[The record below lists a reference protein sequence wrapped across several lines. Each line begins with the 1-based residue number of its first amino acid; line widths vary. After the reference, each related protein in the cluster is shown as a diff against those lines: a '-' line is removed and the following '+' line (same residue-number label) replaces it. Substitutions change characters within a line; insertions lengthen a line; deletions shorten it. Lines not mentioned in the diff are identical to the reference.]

1 MRRLEID
8 LPVTLIYTRVQLTIR
23 SSCITVC
30 MTFILR
36 RAFVSLRT
44 VRLDDE
50 AEKVLEQVRKKTG
63 WSVSTALKRGVLV
76 LRDEVGRRS
85 QQSAFDIYRRL
96 DLGPGG
102 YAIAP
107 STDTRR
113 GMQLA
118 LRRKSHR

>member
-1 MRRLEID
+1 M
-8 LPVTLIYTRVQLTIR
+8 
-23 SSCITVC
+23 
-30 MTFILR
+30 
-36 RAFVSLRT
+36 SLRT

-118 LRRKSHR
+118 LRRTSHR

>member
-1 MRRLEID
+1 MG
-8 LPVTLIYTRVQLTIR
+8 
-23 SSCITVC
+23 
-30 MTFILR
+30 
-36 RAFVSLRT
+36 LRT

-50 AEKVLEQVRKKTG
+50 TEKILKQVTKKTG
-63 WSVSTALKRGVLV
+63 WSVSTTLKRGVLV
-76 LRDEVGRRS
+76 LRDEVSRRPER
-85 QQSAFDIYRRL
+85 SAFEIYRCL

-118 LRRKSHR
+118 LRRNSRR

>member
-1 MRRLEID
+1 MG
-8 LPVTLIYTRVQLTIR
+8 VK
-23 SSCITVC
+23 
-30 MTFILR
+30 
-36 RAFVSLRT
+36 T

-50 AEKVLEQVRKKTG
+50 TEKVLKLVIKKTG

-76 LRDEVGRRS
+76 LHDAVGQRS
-85 QQSAFDIYRRL
+85 HTSAFDIYRRL

-118 LRRKSHR
+118 LKRRSR

>member
-1 MRRLEID
+1 M
-8 LPVTLIYTRVQLTIR
+8 
-23 SSCITVC
+23 
-30 MTFILR
+30 
-36 RAFVSLRT
+36 SLRT

>member
-1 MRRLEID
+1 MG
-8 LPVTLIYTRVQLTIR
+8 
-23 SSCITVC
+23 
-30 MTFILR
+30 
-36 RAFVSLRT
+36 LRT

-50 AEKVLEQVRKKTG
+50 TEKVLKQVTKKTG
-63 WSVSTALKRGVLV
+63 WSVSTTLKRGVLV
-76 LRDEVGRRS
+76 LRNEVSRHS

-113 GMQLA
+113 GMQLT
-118 LRRKSHR
+118 LRRKSRR